1 MHCRFIGQAFKGKR
15 SLTIRQKGDFF
26 YYTTDSDFMH
36 RIVKRKYRQSWNNA
50 YEILRIEGK
59 GSCEY
64 LQWQVLGGVVDL
76 QINVCSG
83 AIEALIV
90 PGPGK
95 FCGFFGTDSEYVIPF
110 ACIKKIG
117 PDIILVEIKEEKFL
131 QKY

>member
-15 SLTIRQKGDFF
+15 SLTIRQK
-26 YYTTDSDFMH
+26 
-36 RIVKRKYRQSWNNA
+36 
-50 YEILRIEGK
+50 
-59 GSCEY
+59 C
-64 LQWQVLGGVVDL
+64 LGGVVDL
-76 QINVCSG
+76 QINACSG

>member
-1 MHCRFIGQAFKGKR
+1 MRLCELKEKEVVNICNGK
-15 SLTIRQKGDFF
+15 
-26 YYTTDSDFMH
+26 
-36 RIVKRKYRQSWNNA
+36 
-50 YEILRIEGK
+50 
-59 GSCEY
+59 C
-64 LQWQVLGGVVDL
+64 LGGVVDL

-131 QKY
+131 QNVFMKMLLKKKLRFHLHL

>member
-1 MHCRFIGQAFKGKR
+1 
-15 SLTIRQKGDFF
+15 
-26 YYTTDSDFMH
+26 MH

-59 GSCEY
+59 GREVVNICNGKC
-64 LQWQVLGGVVDL
+64 LGGVVDL
-76 QINVCSG
+76 QINECSG

>member
-1 MHCRFIGQAFKGKR
+1 MRFCELKEKEVVNICNGK
-15 SLTIRQKGDFF
+15 
-26 YYTTDSDFMH
+26 
-36 RIVKRKYRQSWNNA
+36 
-50 YEILRIEGK
+50 
-59 GSCEY
+59 C
-64 LQWQVLGGVVDL
+64 LGGVVDL
-76 QINVCSG
+76 QINECSG

-95 FCGFFGTDSEYVIPF
+95 FCGFFGIPF

>member
-1 MHCRFIGQAFKGKR
+1 MMDIFYAVALRENIGNHGIMPMRFCELKEKEVVNICNGK
-15 SLTIRQKGDFF
+15 
-26 YYTTDSDFMH
+26 
-36 RIVKRKYRQSWNNA
+36 
-50 YEILRIEGK
+50 
-59 GSCEY
+59 C
-64 LQWQVLGGVVDL
+64 LGGVVDL

-90 PGPGK
+90 PGPAK

>member
-64 LQWQVLGGVVDL
+64 LQWQVPWR
-76 QINVCSG
+76 CSRC

-90 PGPGK
+90 PGPAK

>member
-1 MHCRFIGQAFKGKR
+1 MRFCELKEKEVVNICNGK
-15 SLTIRQKGDFF
+15 
-26 YYTTDSDFMH
+26 
-36 RIVKRKYRQSWNNA
+36 
-50 YEILRIEGK
+50 
-59 GSCEY
+59 C
-64 LQWQVLGGVVDL
+64 LGGVVDL

-117 PDIILVEIKEEKFL
+117 PDIILVEIKEEKFFAKIL
-131 QKY
+131 DIVYNEGNKIRGKAEWII

>member
-1 MHCRFIGQAFKGKR
+1 MRFCELREKEVVNICNGK
-15 SLTIRQKGDFF
+15 
-26 YYTTDSDFMH
+26 
-36 RIVKRKYRQSWNNA
+36 
-50 YEILRIEGK
+50 
-59 GSCEY
+59 C
-64 LQWQVLGGVVDL
+64 LGGVVDL
-76 QINVCSG
+76 QIN
-83 AIEALIV
+83 V

>member
-1 MHCRFIGQAFKGKR
+1 MRFCELKEKEVVNICNGK
-15 SLTIRQKGDFF
+15 
-26 YYTTDSDFMH
+26 
-36 RIVKRKYRQSWNNA
+36 
-50 YEILRIEGK
+50 
-59 GSCEY
+59 C
-64 LQWQVLGGVVDL
+64 LGGVVDL

-117 PDIILVEIKEEKFL
+117 PDIILVDVCVEDVKSYVERRSGLYEVSILWQSRYKSD
-131 QKY
+131 

>member
-1 MHCRFIGQAFKGKR
+1 MRFCELREKEVVNICNGK
-15 SLTIRQKGDFF
+15 
-26 YYTTDSDFMH
+26 
-36 RIVKRKYRQSWNNA
+36 
-50 YEILRIEGK
+50 
-59 GSCEY
+59 C
-64 LQWQVLGGVVDL
+64 LGGVVDL
-76 QINVCSG
+76 QINACSG
-83 AIEALIV
+83 AIAALIV

>member
-1 MHCRFIGQAFKGKR
+1 
-15 SLTIRQKGDFF
+15 
-26 YYTTDSDFMH
+26 MH

-59 GSCEY
+59 GSVNICNGKC
-64 LQWQVLGGVVDL
+64 LGGVVDL
-76 QINVCSG
+76 QINECSG

>member
-36 RIVKRKYRQSWNNA
+36 RIVKRKYGNHGIMPMRFCELKEKEVVNICN
-50 YEILRIEGK
+50 GK
-59 GSCEY
+59 C
-64 LQWQVLGGVVDL
+64 LGGVVDL

>member
-1 MHCRFIGQAFKGKR
+1 MRFCELKEKEVVNICNGK
-15 SLTIRQKGDFF
+15 
-26 YYTTDSDFMH
+26 
-36 RIVKRKYRQSWNNA
+36 
-50 YEILRIEGK
+50 
-59 GSCEY
+59 C
-64 LQWQVLGGVVDL
+64 LGGVVDL

-131 QKY
+131 QKYYTLCIMKAIRYVERRSGLYEVSILWQSRYKSD

>member
-15 SLTIRQKGDFF
+15 SLTIRQKRDFF

-64 LQWQVLGGVVDL
+64 LQWQVPWRCSRSADKCMLRCDRS
-76 QINVCSG
+76 IDCSG
-83 AIEALIV
+83 T
-90 PGPGK
+90 GK
-95 FCGFFGTDSEYVIPF
+95 VLW
-110 ACIKKIG
+110 
-117 PDIILVEIKEEKFL
+117 ILWNG
-131 QKY
+131 

>member
-64 LQWQVLGGVVDL
+64 A
-76 QINVCSG
+76 CSG